1 MNKDKVI
8 LLCLQP
14 HKSFRGREFSHFTEQ
29 VVAKFPQRVL
39 LPEEHLKTLGKV
51 IATAASEVTQQGKG
65 REGEARKGTTPPD
78 PRAPRANRGASFPS
92 CAWRVLL
99 IKIKTRTPSDHC
111 ISCYLIFLMEG
122 KSHEGFINS
131 FTDANPRPISPRAFK
146 HFAFKCF

>member
-1 MNKDKVI
+1 MCTQNPGADFQEDMNKDKVI

-39 LPEEHLKTLGKV
+39 LPGEHLKMLGKV

-78 PRAPRANRGASFPS
+78 PRGDSQSKQRR
-92 CAWRVLL
+92 L
-99 IKIKTRTPSDHC
+99 ISKLCLESPVNKN
-111 ISCYLIFLMEG
+111 
-122 KSHEGFINS
+122 KNQNS
-131 FTDANPRPISPRAFK
+131 L
-146 HFAFKCF
+146 